1 MKGMSQIVK
10 VIAELVKDFIILF
23 GIYII
28 LNGHLSPGG
37 GFAGGVII
45 AASYILVTLAFG
57 RERAMKEL
65 SERGSHLLDNFGVIL
80 FWTVAVLG
88 WLIPGQAFF
97 SNFIQRFAPGSPYNI
112 LTSGIILVCNI
123 AIGIKVGA
131 SLFSVFTALAHFE
144 PPLKG
149 DDEE

>member
-1 MKGMSQIVK
+1 MKGMSLIVK
-10 VIAELVKDFIILF
+10 VISELVKDFIVLF

-28 LNGHLSPGG
+28 FNGHLSPGG

-45 AASYILVTLAFG
+45 AASYILITLAFG

-65 SERGSHLLDNFGVIL
+65 SERGSHLLDNLGVLL
-80 FWTVAVLG
+80 FWAIAFLG
-88 WLIPGQAFF
+88 WLIVGQAFF
-97 SNFIQRFAPGSPYNI
+97 SNFIQKLFPGGNFQI
-112 LTSGIILVCNI
+112 LTSGIILACNI

-131 SLFSVFTALAHFE
+131 SLFAVFTALAHFE

-149 DDEE
+149 EDEE